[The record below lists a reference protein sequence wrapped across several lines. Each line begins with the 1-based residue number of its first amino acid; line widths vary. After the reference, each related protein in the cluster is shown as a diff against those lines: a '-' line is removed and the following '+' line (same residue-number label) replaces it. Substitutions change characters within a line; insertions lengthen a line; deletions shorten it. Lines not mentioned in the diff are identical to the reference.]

1 MYIIKKPNGEVIADN
16 ISLKELRDI
25 TENITSIT
33 IDIFDQETDEF
44 LGEFNPKEDRE

>member
-1 MYIIKKPNGEVIADN
+1 MYIIKKPNGEVLADN

-25 TENITSIT
+25 TKNTSII